1 MASYISVP
9 RDLTKVKSKVMFN
22 LTKRQLICFGLG
34 ALIGVPT
41 FFMVKSVASGSTAA
55 MVMMIVMM
63 PMFFLAMYEKNGQ
76 PLEVF
81 LGHFIEANFTR
92 PKVRPYKTNN
102 YYAVLKKQAQ
112 LEKEVERIVRNSKED
127 VPKGR
132 VCDRNAKEFDEG
144 TAVTD

>member
-34 ALIGVPT
+34 ALMGVPA
-41 FFMVKSVASGSTAA
+41 FFMVKSVASGYTAA

-76 PLEVF
+76 PLEIF

-112 LEKEVERIVRNSKED
+112 LEKEVERIVRDSKED
-127 VPKGR
+127 VPEGR
-132 VCDRNAKEFDEG
+132 AGGRDAKESDKG

>member
-1 MASYISVP
+1 M
-9 RDLTKVKSKVMFN
+9 
-22 LTKRQLICFGLG
+22 
-34 ALIGVPT
+34 GVPT

-112 LEKEVERIVRNSKED
+112 LEKEVGRIVRDSKED
-127 VPKGR
+127 VPEGR
-132 VCDRNAKEFDEG
+132 VGARNAKESDKG

>member
-1 MASYISVP
+1 M
-9 RDLTKVKSKVMFN
+9 
-22 LTKRQLICFGLG
+22 
-34 ALIGVPT
+34 GVPT

-112 LEKEVERIVRNSKED
+112 LEKEVERIVRDSKED
-127 VPKGR
+127 VPEGGAFGR
-132 VCDRNAKEFDEG
+132 DTKESDKG